1 MSYVSQLNPNI
12 TLWKI
17 YSEGA
22 ILVEDSKALHGKV
35 TTLTFDGRLYCYFHR
50 KENPGD
56 QVIVRSYSTL

>member
-1 MSYVSQLNPNI
+1 MSYVTQLN
-12 TLWKI
+12 TLE
-17 YSEGA
+17 YLQRGR